1 MKRNRKLIG
10 LLAVTSILTVMVF
23 STLAFFTAE
32 DNAINR
38 LTTGNVNILLN
49 DDTILDE
56 ELVPFPE
63 EGLIGFVPGDVVDKI
78 VSVTNTGDNPVWVR
92 ISIDPSITPGQ
103 IEDEIQTQAVLD
115 FQYITMDL
123 NIGSEGD
130 WMLGA
135 DGWYYYKT
143 ILDPGETTANLFTT
157 VSFDIEMGN
166 EYMNAYIEI
175 PIDAEAVQSQ
185 NNGDTVEDAEGWPTI

>member
-78 VSVTNTGDNPVWVR
+78 VSVTNTGANPVWVR
-92 ISIDPSITPGQ
+92 VDLNPSVTPG
-103 IEDEIQTQAVLD
+103 TQFTGQEGIPQLSTQ
-115 FQYITMDL
+115 FMSM
-123 NIGSEGD
+123 NINLAD
-130 WMLGA
+130 WTLGT
-135 DGWYYYKT
+135 DGWYYFNEV
-143 ILDPGETTANLFTT
+143 LNPGETTDNLFTT
-157 VSFDIEMGN
+157 VTFSTAMGN
-166 EYMNAYIEI
+166 SYMNAMFFIGV
-175 PIDAEAVQSQ
+175 DAEGVQSQ
-185 NNGDTVEDAEGWPTI
+185 NNGATVGDAIGWPSN